1 MHFHPAPDL
10 VNMEFLVDSLRELTG
25 PLHHDTPGMHV
36 LVWVYFV
43 AAAST
48 QDLGN
53 QKYFAEKLRQVYSK
67 TRMHNIVVA
76 IERLEG
82 IWVQRREGWAVG
94 FSMKRPVL
102 AI

>member
-1 MHFHPAPDL
+1 MHFQPAPDL
-10 VNMEFLVDSLRELTG
+10 VAMESMVVSLRVSTE
-25 PLHHDTPGMHV
+25 PLQHDTPGMHV

-53 QKYFAEKLRQVYSK
+53 QSYFAEKLRQVYNK

-76 IERLEG
+76 IERLEE
-82 IWVQRREGWAVG
+82 IWAQRRKGWAVG
-94 FSMKRPVL
+94 FSMMRPVL